1 VAFTVE
7 LVSPEGSVFEGE
19 ATMVLARTPE
29 GEIAFQQGHIPFIGV
44 LSGTGPVKVWLT
56 DGTIELVA
64 VHSGF
69 VQVSGD
75 TVTILSD
82 VAELRDQIDV
92 PRAEEARRRAEEGLA
107 RLRAEHRPA
116 DDPELEQLEAALRR
130 AELRLQVATGTGV
143 TAGAGAHAH

>member
-1 VAFTVE
+1 MAFTVE

-44 LSGTGPVKVWLT
+44 LSGTGPVKIWLT
-56 DGTIELVA
+56 DGTPMLVA

-75 TVTILSD
+75 AVTILSD
-82 VAELRDQIDV
+82 VAELKDDIDV
-92 PRAEEARRRAEEGLA
+92 PRAEDARRRAEEALA
-107 RLRAEHRPA
+107 RLDAEHRAA
-116 DDPELEQLEAALRR
+116 DDAEREQVEAALRR
-130 AELRLQVATGTGV
+130 ANLRLQVATGTGAAA
-143 TAGAGAHAH
+143 TAGAH